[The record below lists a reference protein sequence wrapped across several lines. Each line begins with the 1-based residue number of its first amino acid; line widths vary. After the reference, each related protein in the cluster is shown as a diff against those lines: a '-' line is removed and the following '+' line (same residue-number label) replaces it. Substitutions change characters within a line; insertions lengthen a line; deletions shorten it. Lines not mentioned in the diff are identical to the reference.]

1 MDHSQLG
8 EKLNLSGSTVTS
20 TATYYTVRSG
30 DNLSSIASRFG
41 TSYQSI
47 ANLNGLKNAN
57 YIYVGEKLRVK

>member
-1 MDHSQLG
+1 M
-8 EKLNLSGSTVTS
+8 SGSTVTS